1 MASAKTAKAR
11 VRGPFGTAADWETST
26 RVLLA
31 GEKVY
36 ARISNGDV
44 RSKTG
49 DGTKTFHELPYDD
62 EALYESLGGKA
73 ASSLSNVSNTD
84 FAAKAAAAGLAG
96 SRAVS
101 VTLTASGWN
110 NKRQTVNIDGIDAET
125 NGIAIVAPN
134 ASESAKSAAE
144 AAGLKADMASQTTEA
159 LTIICTRDVPTV
171 DIPITVVLFP

>member
-36 ARISNGDV
+36 ARVSNGDV

-84 FAAKAAAAGLAG
+84 FAAKAAAAGVTKIR
-96 SRAVS
+96 SVS
-101 VTLTASGWN
+101 ATLTAGGWT
-110 NKRQTVNIDGIDAET
+110 NKVQTVSIAGVNANT
-125 NGIAIVAPN
+125 NGVVDFAQTLGDAAISALKMAGFLRVIAQGDGTVTVACD
-134 ASESAKSAAE
+134 KS
-144 AAGLKADMASQTTEA
+144 
-159 LTIICTRDVPTV
+159 VPTV
-171 DIPITVVLFP
+171 DIPIVAFLFE